1 LAKSI
6 LFDISPR
13 NTQPSARANYS
24 AQNSYTTQKAGGGDF
39 MLLLSVV
46 SVVIAGVALAIQL
59 YDRRRK

>member
-1 LAKSI
+1 
-6 LFDISPR
+6 
-13 NTQPSARANYS
+13 
-24 AQNSYTTQKAGGGDF
+24 

>member
-1 LAKSI
+1 V
-6 LFDISPR
+6 
-13 NTQPSARANYS
+13 
-24 AQNSYTTQKAGGGDF
+24 QNSYTTQKAGGGDF